1 MGKSAAHSLLLP
13 GRKMGDGGLI
23 QSLYRYN
30 SDGWKDSKLHTR
42 KLGGR
47 RWAVMLVIY
56 ILALSK

>member
-1 MGKSAAHSLLLP
+1 MGKHAAHSLLLP

-23 QSLYRYN
+23 KSFYRYN

-56 ILALSK
+56 ILAISK